1 MNKIPYQPYL
11 KELARKLRNE
21 GTPGEAILWPY
32 LKNKNF
38 MGYRFHRQKPILNY
52 IVDFF
57 SSELMLAIELD
68 GYSHDERQEYD
79 KKRDQEISALGI
91 TVIRFQESDV
101 RFNIDDVLR
110 GIRFYIEEHQETQAP
125 R

>member
-1 MNKIPYQPYL
+1 
-11 KELARKLRNE
+11 
-21 GTPGEAILWPY
+21 
-32 LKNKNF
+32 
-38 MGYRFHRQKPILNY
+38 
-52 IVDFF
+52 
-57 SSELMLAIELD
+57 MLAIELD

-91 TVIRFQESDV
+91 RVIRFQESDV

>member
-91 TVIRFQESDV
+91 RVIRFQESDV